1 MPPRHC
7 VLVQRHRVA
16 DERTLQLRQFESF
29 VDILIERLNLELAL
43 LPSRF
48 GATLSDCFAA
58 MSHKSHTT
66 MNLINRFN
74 IGPRLGLGFG
84 IVLFLAVLVG
94 ALAWYQL
101 GKVNNATKDMAT
113 NWLVSMDALDDYR
126 TELALLRNA
135 EGAHLSAATPADMK
149 TQEAVVKAAQG
160 TMASAWQRYAPL
172 VNDGPER
179 ELATAVQTA
188 QRAYLEAADRMLN
201 ESSKGEEN
209 TEAARR
215 AYMGDSGKAY
225 ATLVSALDKA
235 VQFQVQGGQDAFAT
249 SQAAFSLAQLQ
260 VAGILAAAF
269 GLGAFLAFVMTRS
282 ITVPLET
289 AVHVAQTVAKG
300 DLTSVI
306 EVQSKDETG
315 VLLSALRD
323 MNEKLAGI
331 VHQVRN
337 SSDSITTG
345 STEIASGNSDLS
357 SRTEAQASSLEQ
369 TAASME
375 QLTATIRQNSDTA
388 QQAAQL
394 AQTASSAA
402 EEGGR
407 VVSSVIETMQGISQS
422 SSRVSDII
430 GVIDSIAFQT
440 NILALNAAVEAAR
453 AGEQGRGFAVVASEV
468 RVLAQRSAEA
478 AKEIKDLI
486 MESGE
491 RVQGGAKL
499 VADAGASMQDIV
511 GHVRRVTDLIAEI
524 SAASREQSSGIGQ
537 IGEAVSQLDQVT
549 QQNAALVEEMAAAA
563 DSLKSQ
569 AAQMTDVVA
578 VFRVAGAQLDQAT
591 VRTSVPPTSMRAP
604 QPRRPE
610 PRPIHHRPTRTQ
622 LKHVEDG
629 KTKPK
634 QPGVEADWEAF

>member
-1 MPPRHC
+1 M
-7 VLVQRHRVA
+7 
-16 DERTLQLRQFESF
+16 
-29 VDILIERLNLELAL
+29 
-43 LPSRF
+43 
-48 GATLSDCFAA
+48 
-58 MSHKSHTT
+58 K
-66 MNLINRFN
+66 LINRFN

-84 IVLFLAVLVG
+84 IVLVLAVLVG
-94 ALAWYQL
+94 ALALYQL

-126 TELALLRNA
+126 TELAVLRNA

-172 VNDGPER
+172 VDDGPER
-179 ELATAVQTA
+179 ELATAVQIA
-188 QRAYLEAADRMLN
+188 QRAYLEAAGRMLN
-201 ESSKGEEN
+201 ESSKGEDN
-209 TEAARR
+209 AEAARR

-249 SQAAFSLAQLQ
+249 SQAAFSLAQLE
-260 VAGILAAAF
+260 VTGILAAAL
-269 GLGAFLAFVMTRS
+269 GLGAFLAFIMTRS

-369 TAASME
+369 TAASKE

-407 VVSSVIETMQGISQS
+407 VVSNVIATMQDISQS
-422 SSRVSDII
+422 SSKVADII
-430 GVIDSIAFQT
+430 GVIDGIAFQT

-468 RVLAQRSAEA
+468 RVLAQRSAGA

-486 MESGE
+486 TQSGE

-511 GHVRRVTDLIAEI
+511 GHVRRVNDLIAEI

-569 AAQMTDVVA
+569 AAQMSDVVA

-591 VRTSVPPTSMRAP
+591 HQSLVPPTSTRAT

-610 PRPIHHRPTRTQ
+610 PRPIHHRPTRSPV
-622 LKHVEDG
+622 KHVKDG
-629 KTKPK
+629 KAKPK
-634 QPGVEADWEAF
+634 QPSVEADWEAF